1 MPTILVV
8 DDHDDT
14 RDAVALVLGRLGYDV
29 TCQSDGPAAMAYLA
43 QHVPDLV
50 LLDVS
55 MPGVDG
61 LQVLRAI
68 RADAR
73 TARLPV
79 VVFTAYDD
87 EGMRRAAADAG
98 ATDYWVKAGLDVQ
111 HPAHRLTVHL
121 NHGRDDGDKRGADGV
136 PVS

>member
-1 MPTILVV
+1 MATILVV
-8 DDHDDT
+8 DDHEDT

-29 TCQSDGPAAMAYLA
+29 TCQPGGAAAMAYLA

-61 LQVLRAI
+61 LQVLRTI

-79 VVFTAYDD
+79 VVFTAYGDD
-87 EGMRRAAADAG
+87 GMRRAAADAG
-98 ATDYWVKAGLDVQ
+98 ATDYWVKAGLD
-111 HPAHRLTVHL
+111 
-121 NHGRDDGDKRGADGV
+121 
-136 PVS
+136 

>member
-1 MPTILVV
+1 MATILVV

-14 RDAVALVLGRLGYDV
+14 RDAVALVLRRLEYDV
-29 TCQSDGPAAMAYLA
+29 ACESGGGAATAYLA
-43 QHVPDLV
+43 RHVPDLV

-61 LQVLRAI
+61 LQVLRTL
-68 RADAR
+68 RADPR

-87 EGMRRAAADAG
+87 DGMRRAAADAG
-98 ATDYWVKAGLDVQ
+98 ATDYWVKAGLDVE
-111 HPAHRLTVHL
+111 HFAHRLNLLL
-121 NHGRDDGDKRGADGV
+121 NRPGDAAA
-136 PVS
+136 PPPSASE